1 MSEENP
7 EISKERRKSLIIW
20 YAQKRQDKDI
30 QDNDISKLFKK
41 QFFRIAHCV
50 KSRNFTWFLCMWIA
64 RN

>member
-7 EISKERRKSLIIW
+7 EISKEQKSLIIW
-20 YAQKRQDKDI
+20 YAQKGQDNDI

-50 KSRNFTWFLCMWIA
+50 KSRNIT
-64 RN
+64 

>member
-7 EISKERRKSLIIW
+7 EISKEQKSLIIW
-20 YAQKRQDKDI
+20 YAQKGQDNDM

-50 KSRNFTWFLCMWIA
+50 KSRNITWFACVRIA

>member
-7 EISKERRKSLIIW
+7 EISKEQKSLIIW
-20 YAQKRQDKDI
+20 YAQKGQDNDI

-41 QFFRIAHCV
+41 QFFRIAQCV
-50 KSRNFTWFLCMWIA
+50 KSRNFTWFPCMQIA